1 MIISLRVNLMKIRN
15 LTLLKILIKY
25 LQVKTVYI
33 QSKFQIF
40 KSMIIKC
47 MSQLI
52 KNLINM
58 ILFLLQNLRLIDIN
72 FVLYSGVL
80 FLVCSVLSLF

>member
-33 QSKFQIF
+33 QSKISNIQVNDNKIYVSTNQ
-40 KSMIIKC
+40 KSNKYDIIPSTK
-47 MSQLI
+47 S
-52 KNLINM
+52 
-58 ILFLLQNLRLIDIN
+58 
-72 FVLYSGVL
+72 
-80 FLVCSVLSLF
+80 